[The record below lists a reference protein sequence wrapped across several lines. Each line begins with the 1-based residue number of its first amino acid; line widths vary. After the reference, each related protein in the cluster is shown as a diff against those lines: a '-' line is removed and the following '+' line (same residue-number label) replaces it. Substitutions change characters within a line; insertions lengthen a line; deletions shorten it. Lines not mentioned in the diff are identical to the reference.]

1 MIDAGLRISR
11 EAITKKRK
19 QPFERL
25 RFGGMVMSP
34 EGMETII
41 GPHAVQIFKASLVMG
56 VALDVVE
63 EIARLRPRE
72 QVKAFAWLCRTQLEG
87 GFAGFAR
94 VLQSGLADKLLR
106 RRTRNAAHRA
116 VMPSQRGHGFD
127 AGRLELLHLA
137 AGTIG
142 DLEQDVLAG
151 EDGVAMVGPS
161 AQRTL
166 SAGDRPRW
174 HRGSTKGIELS
185 PRTESLMGL
194 VGPTEIEISQIGC
207 SG

>member
-87 GFAGFAR
+87 GF
-94 VLQSGLADKLLR
+94 
-106 RRTRNAAHRA
+106 
-116 VMPSQRGHGFD
+116 
-127 AGRLELLHLA
+127 E
-137 AGTIG
+137 IG
-142 DLEQDVLAG
+142 
-151 EDGVAMVGPS
+151 S
-161 AQRTL
+161 ASCRERCVSTCR
-166 SAGDRPRW
+166 SRW
-174 HRGSTKGIELS
+174 S
-185 PRTESLMGL
+185 PDH
-194 VGPTEIEISQIGC
+194 
-207 SG
+207 